1 MTTAVPASRVK
12 SPQPRNPASS
22 PDTNDDPFQRSLDS
36 TVPETVQTEG
46 PAAQTPIAAP
56 EATISLLLFH
66 KGQEP
71 TEIDP
76 SDIARVVQDDDCFVW
91 ADLSDYAES
100 DLTGLAGGLKLDP
113 AGVRAALAG
122 WQRPRMDVFRDHF
135 YVSVTIPRVDP
146 GRRKVQAGQLDLF
159 IGRNVLVSAH
169 KRPLPFAD
177 RAFARA
183 RQQPDLLRLDSAYLL
198 SILLSELIE
207 HYEGLTEGLE
217 DEIEAME
224 ERALRDTSDYFLE
237 DLLELKRFV
246 FALGRLAGQH
256 REIFGAFLRPEFPFV
271 AGEEMQPYFRDLEAR
286 LDRLLDQLTTDKDAI
301 NGASD
306 LYVSQ
311 VGHRSTRVMQLL
323 TVVSTIFLPVT
334 LILGFFSTGFE
345 FRSMYSG
352 VAFGAMI
359 VTVLAISGTLLT
371 MFYRRGWVMPD
382 RGSPRDRTGDG
393 ASDRKGR
400 A

>member
-1 MTTAVPASRVK
+1 
-12 SPQPRNPASS
+12 
-22 PDTNDDPFQRSLDS
+22 
-36 TVPETVQTEG
+36 
-46 PAAQTPIAAP
+46 
-56 EATISLLLFH
+56 LLLFH
-66 KGQEP
+66 KGEVP
-71 TEIDP
+71 TEIDR
-76 SDIARVVQDDDCFVW
+76 SDVTRAVQDDDCFVW
-91 ADLSDYAES
+91 VDLSNYAES
-100 DLTGLAGGLKLDP
+100 DLTRLAGDLKLDP

-122 WQRPRMDVFRDHF
+122 WQRPRIDVFRDHF
-135 YVSVTIPRVDP
+135 YVAVTVPRVDP
-146 GRRKVQAGQLDLF
+146 KRRKVQAGQLDLF
-159 IGRNVLVSAH
+159 VGRNVLVSAH

-198 SILLSELIE
+198 SILLGELLE

-224 ERALRDTSDYFLE
+224 ERALRDTSDHFLE

-246 FALGRLAGQH
+246 FALGRLTGQH
-256 REIFGAFLRPEFPFV
+256 REVFGAFLRPEFPFV
-271 AGEEMQPYFRDLEAR
+271 ASEEMRPYFRDLEAR

-323 TVVSTIFLPVT
+323 TVVSTVFLPVT

-352 VAFGAMI
+352 VAFVAMI
-359 VTVLAISGTLLT
+359 FTVLAISGTLLT
-371 MFYRRGWVMPD
+371 MFYRRGWVVPE
-382 RGSPRDRTGDG
+382 RGGRRDRSAGGVREGKDV
-393 ASDRKGR
+393 S
-400 A
+400 